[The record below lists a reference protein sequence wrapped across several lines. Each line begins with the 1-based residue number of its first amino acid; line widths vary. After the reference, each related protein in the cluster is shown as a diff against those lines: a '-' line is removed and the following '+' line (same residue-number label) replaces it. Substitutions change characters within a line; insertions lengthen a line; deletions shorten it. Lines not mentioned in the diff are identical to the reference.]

1 MVVPFTEL
9 RAACDGGE
17 DREGGEIW
25 SSDLDVL
32 GLRGLLEYNRVQVSS

>member
-17 DREGGEIW
+17 DWEGVEIW